1 MDKITFKDWLLA
13 LIGLFFILSG
23 VFIIQKDFNTGITVL
38 VFFGACFA
46 VSVQI
51 IVRKLRL
58 QRQSLV
64 AVTVTGG
71 EPIRPSRKRIA
82 LISIG
87 LLAMGSIMAVFQ
99 PDNNRIL
106 FGISLLIALTGV
118 VLLVGLCSGLI
129 ARSYIQFDPKGLTF
143 GYLRGK
149 VTIPWSAI
157 TYASR
162 GEIHNN
168 QAVFLSVATK
178 NIRVEPPSYQPKVHK
193 QMASSQRWIGA
204 DFIILCST
212 YAIDAPVLLAAIERY
227 MTQPEARAELQAIG
241 KSIENQSLFR

>member
-1 MDKITFKDWLLA
+1 LDKITFKDWLLA

-64 AVTVTGG
+64 TVTVTGG

-149 VTIPWSAI
+149 VTIPWPAI
-157 TYASR
+157 THASR

-227 MTQPEARAELQAIG
+227 MTQPETRAELQAIG
-241 KSIENQSLFR
+241 KLNENQSLFR